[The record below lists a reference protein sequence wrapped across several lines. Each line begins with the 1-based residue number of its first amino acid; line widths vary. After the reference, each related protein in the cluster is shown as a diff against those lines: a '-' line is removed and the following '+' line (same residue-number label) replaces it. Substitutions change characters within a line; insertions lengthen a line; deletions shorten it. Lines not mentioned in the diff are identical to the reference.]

1 MKLIIGF
8 VIIIFVSSCGIPPNP
23 AFIFNADK
31 TMRDAYEAKKG
42 RNIGPFAYTKKQR
55 DEINE

>member
-1 MKLIIGF
+1 MKSIIGF
-8 VIIIFVSSCGIPPNP
+8 IFIIFLSSCGIPPNP
-23 AFIFNADK
+23 AFILNVDK
-31 TMRDAYEAKKG
+31 TMRDTYEVKKG